1 MSSSSSNDEQDVKDV
16 QITLVD
22 CFVSNADE
30 NSREKMTTET
40 RRNARESIME
50 LENALSTRCVKT
62 TNSSWWRYLKGKK
75 HSQSIRM
82 NRTIKTGTKTWSL

>member
-30 NSREKMTTET
+30 NDREKMTTET

-50 LENALSTRCVKT
+50 LENARFGCVK
-62 TNSSWWRYLKGKK
+62 R
-75 HSQSIRM
+75 QPIRLGGD
-82 NRTIKTGTKTWSL
+82 I